1 MRRALVLGGGGITG
15 LAWEIGLVAGLA
27 ESGVRLGAASDVIG
41 TSAGSVVGTWIASG
55 GDLAHAAAS
64 QREDPPVQDS
74 PGDAP
79 DAGRIMRAFGRWS
92 AIGCYS
98 LDDGR
103 EVGAIAREI
112 ESGRQ
117 QPWVDA
123 IGQQLGTRSWP
134 AALRVSAVDTRSG
147 AVSIMDAGSGVA
159 LSRAVAASCAVPG
172 IFPTV
177 DIDSRNYM
185 DGAIPTG
192 THAHRALERSAQSV
206 LIVAAFDERTP
217 GIGGLMRREL
227 DTEAAR
233 LHEAGTHV
241 ALITPSLRAGQIVK
255 NAMDPSLRCAAV
267 EAGLE
272 QGRAEASALEDW
284 QS

>member
-15 LAWEIGLVAGLA
+15 LAWEAGLVAGLT
-27 ESGVRLGAASDVIG
+27 ESGVNLGAASDVIG
-41 TSAGSVVGTWIASG
+41 TSAGSVVGSWITSG
-55 GDLAHAAAS
+55 RDLAQAAAS
-64 QREDPPVQDS
+64 QREDSPVQDGS
-74 PGDAP
+74 EDAP

-112 ESGRQ
+112 GSERQ
-117 QPWVDA
+117 PRWIEA
-123 IGQQLGTRSWP
+123 IGQQLGTQSWP
-134 AALRVSAVDTRSG
+134 AALRVSAVDTHSG

-177 DIDSRNYM
+177 DIDGRNYM

-217 GIGGLMRREL
+217 GIGCLMRREL
-227 DTEAAR
+227 DSEAAR
-233 LHEAGTHV
+233 LRDAGARV
-241 ALITPSLRAGQIVK
+241 AVITPSARAGEIVK
-255 NAMDPSLRCAAV
+255 NAMDPSLRAAAV

-272 QGRAEASALEDW
+272 QGRAEASVLEDW
-284 QS
+284 QR